1 MEPGAHDFT
10 IRHLTA
16 AEARAAQHR
25 LAVIFQ
31 DAVEHGASVGYL
43 APLTTAD
50 ALDYWAAVAA
60 GVEAMQRIL
69 LVAEVGGESGS
80 ESGGEIAGTVQLVLE
95 MRPNGDH
102 RAEVSKML
110 VHTAYRRRGM
120 AAALMRRVEV
130 EAIAAGRT
138 LLVLDTQTGE
148 PAERLYAQLGY
159 VRTGI
164 VPGYA
169 RFPDG
174 RLGATTF
181 MHKLLEPAG

>member
-1 MEPGAHDFT
+1 MEPGVHDFT
-10 IRHLTA
+10 IRRLDA
-16 AEARAAQHR
+16 ADARAAQYR

-43 APLTTAD
+43 APLATAD
-50 ALDYWAAVAA
+50 ALDYWAGVIA
-60 GVEAMQRIL
+60 GVAAMQRIL
-69 LVAEVGGESGS
+69 LVTEVE
-80 ESGGEIAGTVQLVLE
+80 GEIAGTVQLVLE

-110 VHTAYRRRGM
+110 VHTAYRRRGIG
-120 AAALMRRVEV
+120 AALMRRVEV

-148 PAERLYAQLGY
+148 PAERLYERLGY
-159 VRTGI
+159 VRTGV

>member
-1 MEPGAHDFT
+1 MEPSVHDFT
-10 IRHLTA
+10 IRRLDA
-16 AEARAAQHR
+16 AAARAAQHR

-50 ALDYWAAVAA
+50 ALDYWAAVIA
-60 GVEAMQRIL
+60 GVAAMQRVL
-69 LVAEVGGESGS
+69 LVAEVA
-80 ESGGEIAGTVQLVLE
+80 GEIAGTVQLVLE

-102 RAEVSKML
+102 RAEVSKLL
-110 VHTAYRRRGM
+110 VHTAYRRRGI
-120 AAALMRRVEV
+120 AAALMQRVEA

-148 PAERLYAQLGY
+148 PAEQLYAQLGY
-159 VRTGI
+159 VRTGV

-181 MHKLLEPAG
+181 MHKLLEPAA